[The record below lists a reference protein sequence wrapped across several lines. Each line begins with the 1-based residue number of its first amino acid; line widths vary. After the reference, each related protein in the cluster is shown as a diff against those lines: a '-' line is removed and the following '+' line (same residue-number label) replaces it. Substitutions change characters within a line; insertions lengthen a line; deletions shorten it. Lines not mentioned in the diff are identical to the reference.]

1 MSTHQEGDRS
11 ATRMFTLTYLDTC
24 LPDYFQGF
32 GGEVLAV
39 PLSKH
44 PRCGEVL
51 KDLLHEIGA
60 REFFIDGEYAPDD
73 IYEQLRESA
82 QEIFATLDRRKRW
95 SAQGDL
101 SESYAY
107 FGIMEV

>member
-1 MSTHQEGDRS
+1 MTTKKYE
-11 ATRMFTLTYLDTC
+11 LTYLDTC

-32 GGEVLAV
+32 RGEVLAV

-82 QEIFATLDRRKRW
+82 KEIFATLDRRKRW

-107 FGIMEV
+107 FGIMGV

>member
-1 MSTHQEGDRS
+1 MTTKKYE
-11 ATRMFTLTYLDTC
+11 LTYLDTC
-24 LPDYFQGF
+24 LPDYFHGF
-32 GGEVLAV
+32 RGEVLAV
-39 PLSKH
+39 PLSRH

-60 REFFIDGEYAPDD
+60 SEFFIDGEYAPDD

-82 QEIFATLDRRKRW
+82 KEIFATLDRRKRW

>member
-1 MSTHQEGDRS
+1 MSTHQEGDQPT
-11 ATRMFTLTYLDTC
+11 TRTFTLRYLDTC

-60 REFFIDGEYAPDD
+60 GEFFIDGGYAPDD

-82 QEIFATLDRRKRW
+82 QEMFATLDHRKRW
-95 SAQGDL
+95 SARDDL

>member
-1 MSTHQEGDRS
+1 MTTKKYE
-11 ATRMFTLTYLDTC
+11 LTYLDTC

-32 GGEVLAV
+32 RGEVLAV

-60 REFFIDGEYAPDD
+60 GEFFIDGEYATDG

-82 QEIFATLDRRKRW
+82 REMFATLDHRKRW

-101 SESYAY
+101 S
-107 FGIMEV
+107 